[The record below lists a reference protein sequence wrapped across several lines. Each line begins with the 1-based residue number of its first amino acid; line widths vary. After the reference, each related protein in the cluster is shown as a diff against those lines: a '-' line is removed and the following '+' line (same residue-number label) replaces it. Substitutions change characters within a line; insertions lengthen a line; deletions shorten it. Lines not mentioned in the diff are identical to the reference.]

1 MQQAGDAGIAI
12 IILVGFIFIPTSFV
26 FYIVRERLCE
36 EKHLQRSF
44 GVGPCLYWISSL
56 FWDVSVLLISIAFAS
71 AIICFFRLP
80 IYMARL
86 NLPAILTL
94 LFFFGWAMI
103 NLVYLMEKLFNEPSL
118 AFMGIYCLALFVGI
132 HTMVM
137 RLMID
142 VFKLV
147 DITPTIYKIFEDVA
161 VLFPPYLLLTGIVD
175 VHRNQLFADIFT
187 LFDQDT
193 YVNPFSMEMLG
204 RHFVIFTVEGCCFFL
219 LNLIIECGVVK
230 KLCMLFGV
238 HSHRRKRLH
247 SEQNSHKDE
256 DSDVAEER
264 RRVHVSYGLQEPA
277 MSRSSASS
285 PSNSSRN
292 THLYGSES
300 NSSSSSS
307 LSTTQSAS
315 SDILRVFSVTK
326 IFKSMFGYKP
336 AVNNIT
342 FAVPRG
348 EVSNK
353 GTNFPNVNSI
363 LLLPE
368 VLRFTG
374 SEWRGQDHFVSDI
387 DWPSEGHF
395 WRGQLQWP

>member
-1 MQQAGDAGIAI
+1 MMQQAGDAGIAI

-56 FWDVSVLLISIAFAS
+56 LWDVGVLLISIAFAS

-118 AFMGIYCLALFVGI
+118 AFMGIYCLALFIGI

-147 DITPTIYKIFEDVA
+147 DVTPTIYRIFEQIV

-193 YVNPFSMEMLG
+193 YVNPFTMEMLG
-204 RHFVIFTVEGCCFFL
+204 RHFTIFTIEGCCFFI
-219 LNLIIECGVVK
+219 LNLIIECGLASK
-230 KLCMLFGV
+230 IWSLFAR
-238 HSHRRKRLH
+238 SAESKMIK
-247 SEQNSHKDE
+247 SESNPNENNDE

-264 RRVHVSYGLQEPA
+264 RKVNVAFGLQDPA
-277 MSRSSASS
+277 APRSNTSSSRSSSRNS
-285 PSNSSRN
+285 TFYCDSHSNSSN
-292 THLYGSES
+292 
-300 NSSSSSS
+300 S
-307 LSTTQSAS
+307 LSTAHSAT
-315 SDILRVFSVTK
+315 SDILRVFQVSK
-326 IFKSMFGYKP
+326 IFKSMFGYRR

-342 FAVPRG
+342 FSVPRG
-348 EVSNK
+348 EVSIIENIFIWLTK
-353 GTNFPNVNSI
+353 K
-363 LLLPE
+363 
-368 VLRFTG
+368 FT
-374 SEWRGQDHFVSDI
+374 
-387 DWPSEGHF
+387 
-395 WRGQLQWP
+395 